1 MKITSSNNR
10 LIMRTGREVVWIEPW
25 GEDGLRVRTTLE
37 AEMDTKD
44 WALDRVPE
52 ARDGEI
58 SIEEVTLIEPW
69 IPEEQKQQ
77 YQIKS
82 QKASIRNGKIVAT
95 INPEGWIRFLND
107 KGDVLLEEY
116 YRDRERI
123 DRYCIPLRIKARDL
137 KPIMGA
143 NDYTLTQRF
152 EAYDNERLYGMGQ
165 YQDKVLNKKGA
176 ILELAHRN
184 CQASIP
190 FMISNRG
197 YGFLWNN
204 PAIGKATFGTNVTE
218 WTAESTKKIDY
229 YITAGD
235 SPSEILEHY
244 ADVVGKAPMMPDYG
258 MGFWQCKLRYR
269 TQEEILDVAR
279 EYHKRG
285 VPLDVI
291 VVDFFHWTRQGDFKF
306 EPRDFPDPKAMVE
319 ELREMGVELMAS
331 VWPTIDSKSEN
342 FNAMNDAGYLVTT
355 DRGMNINMNWMG
367 ETVFFDATNPGARE
381 FVWDACKKNYY
392 DLGVKIFWLD
402 EAEPEYGPYDFD
414 LHRYYLGPALSCSNI
429 YPALY
434 AKGYYDGMRREG
446 QDNIVNLVRCGWAGS
461 QRYGALIWSGDVSS
475 TFRALREQLQ
485 IGLSVG
491 MAGIPWWTT
500 DIGGFLGGD
509 VHDPKFHELLL
520 RWFGFGVFSPVFR
533 LHGERVPHIHPE
545 HEVIDGVTQ
554 MFTGSPNEI
563 YTYGEDNYEI
573 MKAYILM
580 RERLRPYIRE
590 CMQAAHEKGTPV
602 MRTMFYE
609 FPTDRQCWN
618 EETQYMFG
626 PDILVAPI
634 MEAGL
639 KGREVYLPEG
649 LTWKEAKS
657 GTLYEG
663 GQHVYVEAPIDTIP
677 LFVKADREL
686 PIYAQE

>member
-1 MKITSSNNR
+1 MKITSMGNR
-10 LIMRTGREVVWIEPW
+10 LIMKQGREMLWIEPW
-25 GEDGLRVRTTLE
+25 GKDGLRVRASRQ
-37 AEMDTKD
+37 AEMDKMD
-44 WALDRVPE
+44 WALDLIPE
-52 ARDGEI
+52 EKKA
-58 SIEEVTLIEPW
+58 SILIEDVSLVEPW
-69 IPEEQKQQ
+69 IPEKEKADRSVT
-77 YQIKS
+77 S
-82 QKASIRNGKIVAT
+82 QKASITNGRITAK
-95 INPEGWIRFLND
+95 INPEGWVSFVND
-107 KGDVLLEEY
+107 KGQVLLEEY

-123 DRYCIPLRIKARDL
+123 DRYCIPLRIEARDL
-137 KPIMGA
+137 KPIMGTD
-143 NDYTLTQRF
+143 DYKLTLRF
-152 EAYDNERLYGMGQ
+152 EAYDDEKIYGMGQ
-165 YQDKVLNKKGA
+165 YQDKVLNKKGSV
-176 ILELAHRN
+176 LELAHRN

-190 FMISNRG
+190 FMVSSRG

-204 PAIGKATFGTNVTE
+204 PAIGKATFGTNMTE
-218 WTAESTKKIDY
+218 WTSESTKKIDY

-235 SPSEILEHY
+235 EPSEILENY
-244 ADVVGKAPMMPDYG
+244 AEVVGKAPMMPDYG

-269 TQEEILDVAR
+269 TQEEILEVAR

-285 VPLDVI
+285 IPLDVI

-319 ELREMGVELMAS
+319 ELHSMGTELMAS

-342 FNAMNDAGYLVTT
+342 FALMNDSGYLVTT

-381 FVWDACKKNYY
+381 FVWNACKKNYY

-414 LHRYYLGPALSCSNI
+414 LHRYHLGPALSCSNI

-434 AKGYYDGMRREG
+434 AKGYYDGMTAEG
-446 QDNIVNLVRCGWAGS
+446 QENIVNLVRCGWAGS

-475 TFRALREQLQ
+475 TFRALREQVQ

-509 VHDPKFHELLL
+509 VNDPAFHELLL

-533 LHGERVPHIHPE
+533 LHGERVPHIHPDQD
-545 HEVIDGVTQ
+545 VIDGVSQ

-563 YTYGEDNYEI
+563 YTYGQENYEI
-573 MKAYILM
+573 MKDYIFM
-580 RERLRPYIRE
+580 RERLRPYISA
-590 CMQAAHEKGTPV
+590 CMKEAHEKGSPV
-602 MRTMFYE
+602 MRTLFYE
-609 FPTDRQCWN
+609 FPEDPTCWTQ
-618 EETQYMFG
+618 ETEYMFG

-634 MEAGL
+634 TEAGVR
-639 KGREVYLPEG
+639 GRDVYLPSG
-649 LTWKEAKS
+649 LNWKNAKS
-657 GTLYEG
+657 GEIYEG
-663 GQHVYVEAPIDTIP
+663 GQTIYVDAPLDTIP
-677 LFVKADREL
+677 LFVRDGLNL
-686 PIYAQE
+686 PIYE